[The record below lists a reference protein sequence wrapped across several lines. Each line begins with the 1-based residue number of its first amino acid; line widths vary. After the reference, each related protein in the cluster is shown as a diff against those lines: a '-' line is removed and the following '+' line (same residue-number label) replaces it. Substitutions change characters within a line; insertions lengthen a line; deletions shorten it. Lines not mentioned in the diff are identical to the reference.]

1 MTNNN
6 TTKGDTMTQY
16 SKGEQVMVT
25 DESGKMVEGTIRHF
39 DKSFSMR
46 GRGFQSFRVQ
56 LPSGRIVGRGPTEIA
71 KIN

>member
-16 SKGEQVMVT
+16 NKGEAVMVK
-25 DESGKMVEGTIRHF
+25 DETGKMVEGTIRHF
-39 DKSFSMR
+39 DKSFSSK
-46 GRGFQSFRVQ
+46 GRGFRSYRVE
-56 LPSGRIVGRGPTEIA
+56 LPSGRTVGRGPTEIE